1 MEGAVLAGKLA
12 ADVIAS
18 RAAGQPTQGVKAIEP
33 SVLDKAANAHPV
45 KPRGVIGNDAVAF
58 GGGSS
63 LSKKAADELE
73 KFDPAQLVPLG

>member
-12 ADVIAS
+12 AEVVAS
-18 RAAGQPTQGVKAIEP
+18 RAAGLPTQGVKAVQADVVSAAAKMEP
-33 SVLDKAANAHPV
+33 R

-63 LSKKAADELE
+63 FSKTVEAELTV
-73 KFDPAQLVPLG
+73 FDPAQLVPLG